1 VWGLVEWFPPPR
13 LSGRSAYSEQ
23 TFAGTHGNVRGAPTA
38 AIPAIVK
45 RGPDPKRTLDTGSA
59 GLAIGGAYLA
69 VAAGVDH
76 LVAEFGVAR

>member
-1 VWGLVEWFPPPR
+1 MTDFRISRELAQ
-13 LSGRSAYSEQ
+13 RSASGHLHPYAASS
-23 TFAGTHGNVRGAPTA
+23 AISCRAPTA